1 MEHPL
6 PRRRFYFKFKKK
18 SLSLD
23 ENILI
28 AYYFIENE
36 TISTI

>member
-6 PRRRFYFKFKKK
+6 PRRRFYFKLKK
-18 SLSLD
+18 SLSLY

-28 AYYFIENE
+28 AYYLIENE